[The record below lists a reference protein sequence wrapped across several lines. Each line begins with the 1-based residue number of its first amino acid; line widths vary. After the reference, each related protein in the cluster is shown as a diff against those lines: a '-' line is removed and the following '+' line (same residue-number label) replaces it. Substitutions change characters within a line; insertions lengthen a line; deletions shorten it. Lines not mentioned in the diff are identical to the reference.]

1 VNVIKADPADA
12 YRVNV
17 NGQRWYAD
25 PLASCVVAPAAF
37 DARFPSVSAVKKAA
51 AQDWTSV
58 TLHRLATA
66 LDDNPDMYAR
76 MDVVDIKALMTHTDK
91 SALNAAGLRGT
102 NVHTIIEQIAA
113 GVPLSINEG
122 MPGYNYFFAADRMLA
137 ALDAEFLHTE
147 CVLFNRSLH
156 GHGFGG
162 TCDAIVKLPD
172 GRTVIVDWKSRGS
185 ANTVYGAE
193 KQQLG
198 LYSKAEYIIVDG
210 KRRPMP
216 VIDGL
221 IIASLTPEGHLFY
234 DIDIDQAQAAGV
246 ALHAWWVQT
255 LTDRDGIAKGV
266 KSLPKI
272 ATVAVDPPLTAAV
285 VLTPQEQHAAVS
297 SRFIDGDDDEGGQ
310 ADTAAYILLEQR
322 YKELDKDGRDWISDI
337 ARQATQHGV
346 GFHSSSEKTVRRFE
360 ILRGL
365 VMLATVEP
373 DDETV
378 RCLLERTIG
387 DVAHFEA
394 LTVGHLV
401 GTCTANEAKAFALD
415 CHMYVDGYFTAR
427 CDTNGR
433 VRLLAA

>member
-1 VNVIKADPADA
+1 MNVIKLDPADA
-12 YRVNV
+12 YRVTV

-37 DARFPSVSAVKKAA
+37 DARYPSVSAVKKAA
-51 AQDWTSV
+51 AADWTSV
-58 TLHRLATA
+58 TLKRLALA
-66 LDDNPDMYAR
+66 LDVKPDMYKG
-76 MDVVDIKALMTHTDK
+76 MDVTDIKALMAYTDK
-91 SALNAAGLRGT
+91 AALNAAGQRGT
-102 NVHTIIEQIAA
+102 NVHTIIEELAA
-113 GVPLSINEG
+113 GVPLSVNEG
-122 MPGYNYFFAADRMLA
+122 MPGYNYLAAADRMLA
-137 ALDAEFLHTE
+137 ALNAEFLHTE

-162 TCDAIVKLPD
+162 TADAIVKLPD
-172 GRTVIVDWKSRGS
+172 GRTVIVDYKSRGE
-185 ANTVYGAE
+185 ANTVYGSE
-193 KQQLG
+193 KNQLG
-198 LYSKAEYIIVDG
+198 LYFKAEYLIVDG
-210 KRRPMP
+210 KRQPMP

-221 IIASLTPEGHLFY
+221 IIASLTPDGHLFY

-255 LTDRDGIAKGV
+255 LSDRDGIAKGV
-266 KSLPKI
+266 KSLPKV
-272 ATVAVDPPLTAAV
+272 ATVAVEPPLTAAV
-285 VLTPQEQHAAVS
+285 VLTPQEQHAAV
-297 SRFIDGDDDEGGQ
+297 RQEIADDDEGGQ
-310 ADTAAYILLEQR
+310 ADGAAYILLEQR

-337 ARQATQHGV
+337 SRQATQHGV
-346 GFHSSSEKTVRRFE
+346 GFHSANNKTVRRFE

-365 VMLATVEP
+365 VMLAAVEP

-387 DVAHFEA
+387 DVVHFKA
-394 LTVGHLV
+394 LTLGHLL

-415 CHMYVDGYFTAR
+415 CHMYVDGHFTAR